1 MSSDRETHRPP
12 RGTYEVRRRSRRRL
26 TPTRLFLYRMA
37 VPVAIGLIR
46 AWWAMLGRTTVL
58 GDEHLRTALAAHG
71 AVIPVYWHAH
81 QLVLVRHLLQA
92 SRDGLQLG
100 FLISPS
106 VDGELPAMIVRR
118 AGGHVIRGSSNLTGA
133 RALRDYYEAVAK
145 GRVSPAVTPDGPSG
159 PRRQFKP
166 GAILLSQLTGKPML
180 PMAYA
185 ARWAWR
191 FPTWDRFVL
200 PLPLS
205 RVALVIGEPVTV
217 PRGLDAASL
226 EAWQERMR
234 AELESLYQQA
244 RAALGF

>member
-1 MSSDRETHRPP
+1 MHPDDQKSEPP
-12 RGTYEVRRRSRRRL
+12 RGMYEVRRRSRRRL
-26 TPTRLFLYRMA
+26 TRTRSFLYRLA
-37 VPVAIGLIR
+37 VPIAIGLIR
-46 AWWAMLGRTTVL
+46 LWWSLLGRTTVL
-58 GDEHLRTALAAHG
+58 GDERLREAVARQG
-71 AVIPVYWHAH
+71 SVIPVYWHAH
-81 QLVLVRHLLQA
+81 QLIPVRRLLKA
-92 SRDGLQLG
+92 SGEGLRLG

-145 GRVSPAVTPDGPSG
+145 NRVSPAVTPDGPSG

-166 GAILLSQLTGKPML
+166 GAILLSQLTGKPMV

-185 ARWAWR
+185 AKWVWR

-205 RVALVIGEPVTV
+205 RVVLAIGEPVTV

-226 EAWQERMR
+226 EDWQERMR
-234 AELESLYQQA
+234 AELEALFQQA
-244 RAALGF
+244 RAAL